1 MARLSA
7 LLQYVHDEFPAVPE
21 ALALRAL
28 ADATKEFCSRSHA
41 WQEVLPQVRV
51 RADERMYELSL
62 DSGVQLVALKDVRL
76 DGARIHPVALELYR
90 LRSHDLGRGEPLG
103 YVQWQPST
111 IELIN
116 PPSEATRLDVTAAL
130 TLKMGAGNTAV
141 PDDLVDE
148 YGEVL
153 ASGAKARL
161 VRQFGQPWFLPDM
174 AVGYA
179 GPFYAAINTAKGRV
193 MTALG
198 DAQMQVEM
206 RRW

>member
-1 MARLSA
+1 MAKLSM

-21 ALALRAL
+21 ALALRSL

-41 WQEVLPQVRV
+41 WQEALTPIDLRPG
-51 RADERMYELSL
+51 ELTYDLAL
-62 DSGVQLVALKDVRL
+62 DSGVQLVTIKDVRL
-76 DGARIHPVALELYR
+76 DGRRIHPVALELTR
-90 LRSHDLGRGEPLG
+90 LRSHDLAADAPLG
-103 YVQWQPST
+103 YLQWQPSS

-116 PPSEATRLDVTAAL
+116 PPRDSARLSVTAAL
-130 TLKMGAGNTAV
+130 TLKLGASEATV
-141 PDDLVDE
+141 PDDLLDE

-153 ASGAKARL
+153 AHGAKARL
-161 VRQFGQPWFLPDM
+161 VRQASQPWFAPDL

-198 DAQMQVEM
+198 EAQMQVEM